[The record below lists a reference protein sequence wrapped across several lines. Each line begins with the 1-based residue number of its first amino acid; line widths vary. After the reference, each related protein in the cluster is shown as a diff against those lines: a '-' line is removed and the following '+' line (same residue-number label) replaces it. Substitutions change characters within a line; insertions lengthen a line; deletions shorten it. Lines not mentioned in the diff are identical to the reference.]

1 MKPENTEDGLKFYG
15 ISLENFKNISHKVID
30 IGGDSFSVV
39 GPNGS
44 GKSSIIQALCSPLD
58 TKIVPSE
65 PIKKG
70 EERSMIEVVLKGHKN
85 GLPVKYT
92 LDLYF
97 SPGNKKG
104 RLVVLNEAGE
114 QIKSPATFVKGLIG
128 NVSFDVVSWLHET
141 KEKKLR
147 MLKQL
152 TGCEI
157 DIDKINNQIK
167 DKKSDKKV
175 KKDRIEELEAVL
187 KNHGYT
193 QEQVELYSTNKPTEP
208 IQLEL
213 TNISKSVDTY
223 NKVES
228 DMKGFRES
236 ITKEENNIAGIKA
249 KIEQDITAS
258 GTEIKRLESLIQKEK
273 ERITSIVTEHE
284 AMISA
289 NFLEITRLKGNLVK
303 GDAWLNAKVKPFSA
317 EITQR
322 LNEAIAHNEHF
333 NIVSGLAEK
342 QKEMLKFKD
351 ELSAIDTE
359 VEKLEKQRGSLIAK
373 SQLPIKGL
381 SFTEDEIFID
391 GLPLEEGQQNTA
403 SLFDIGV
410 DVAIALNPSLKVI
423 FLNDA
428 SLFDSKS
435 LETIIKKIEAKGY
448 QCIAEVVTN
457 GELDIKFT
465 ERSAE

>member
-1 MKPENTEDGLKFYG
+1 MKSENTEDGLKFYG

-30 IGGDSFSVV
+30 IGGQSFSVV

-70 EERSMIEVVLKGHKN
+70 EERSMIEVVLKGYKN
-85 GLPVKYT
+85 GSPVKYT

-157 DIDKINNQIK
+157 EIDKINKSIAE
-167 DKKSDKKV
+167 KKSDKKY
-175 KKDRIEELEAVL
+175 KKERTEDLEAVL

-193 QEQVELYSTNKPTEP
+193 QEQIELYSKNIPTEP

-213 TNISKSVDTY
+213 TNISKSLENY
-223 NKVES
+223 SSVERQ
-228 DMKGFRES
+228 MNGFKQS
-236 ITKEENNIAGIKA
+236 ITDEETKIGKRKKE
-249 KIEQDITAS
+249 IERLQALIRAEEEAI
-258 GTEIKRLESLIQKEK
+258 EI
-273 ERITSIVTEHE
+273 HF
-284 AMISA
+284 A
-289 NFLEITRLKGNLVK
+289 EITKLKGNIVK
-303 GDAWLNAKVKPFSA
+303 GDAWLQKTVKPSGE
-317 EITQR
+317 EITKR
-322 LNEAIAHNEHF
+322 LNDAIAHNEHY
-333 NIVSGLAEK
+333 NIVSGLALK
-342 QKEMLKFKD
+342 QKEMLAAKS
-351 ELSAIDTE
+351 ELTKIDTDI
-359 VEKLEKQRGSLIAK
+359 EKLEKDRGSLIAK

-410 DVAIALNPSLKVI
+410 DVAIALNPGLKVI
-423 FLNDA
+423 FLNDG
-428 SLFDSKS
+428 SLFDKKN
-435 LETIIKKIEAKGY
+435 LETIIRKIEAKGY
-448 QCIAEVVTN
+448 QCITEIVSD

-465 ERSAE
+465 ETEIK